1 LIFSFFCPFDK
12 YPKIGYYLFWKD
24 GIFHAMK
31 TVKDKSQLYLFETQ
45 VNKKR
50 HVEPFNTSLLK
61 WVGSKQRMAHE
72 IISYFPVE
80 FGTYFEPFLGS
91 AGVLGTLVPK
101 AAIASDTFAPLIEI
115 WQTLRKSPVTV
126 KQWYQERWEKM
137 ATGNKVEV
145 YEQIKAS
152 YNAHPNGPDM
162 LFLTRSSYGGVI
174 RFRKVDGYMSTPCG
188 IHNPISP
195 DSFSRRVD
203 EWHKRVSGTT
213 FLHLDYEEAMSLAKP
228 GDLIYCDP
236 PYTHSQAIL
245 YGAQSFSLEHLLSVI
260 EKCKAKGVYV
270 VLSIDGTKRS
280 GNLICDLPIP
290 DGLFKREMLIDI
302 GHSML
307 KRFQMNGKT
316 LEGEKVSDRL
326 LLTY

>member
-1 LIFSFFCPFDK
+1 M
-12 YPKIGYYLFWKD
+12 KD
-24 GIFHAMK
+24 GI
-31 TVKDKSQLYLFETQ
+31 VKPMEIKDTAQLYLFEMQ
-45 VNKKR
+45 ANKKR
-50 HVEPFNTSLLK
+50 LVEPFNISLLK
-61 WVGSKQRMAHE
+61 WIGSKQRMAHE

-101 AAIASDTFAPLIEI
+101 AAIASDIFLPLIDI
-115 WQTLRKSPVTV
+115 WQTLKEYPSTI
-126 KQWYQERWEKM
+126 KEWYRERWQKM
-137 ATGNKVEV
+137 MNGNKVKV

-152 YNAHPNGPDM
+152 YNSKPNSADL
-162 LFLTRSSYGGVI
+162 LFLTRSCYGGVV
-174 RFRKVDGYMSTPCG
+174 RFRKADGYMSTPCG

-195 DSFSRRVD
+195 KNFSYRVD
-203 EWHKRVSGTT
+203 EWYKRISGTT
-213 FLHLDYEEAMSLAKP
+213 FLHLDYEEAMSMAKP

-260 EKCKAKGVYV
+260 EKCKTRGVFV
-270 VLSIDGTKRS
+270 ALSIDGTKRS
-280 GNLICDLPIP
+280 GNLICDLPLP
-290 DGLFKREMLIDI
+290 EGLFEGEILIDI

-307 KRFQMNGKT
+307 KRFQMNGKS